1 MSKVKPPL
9 KDNLDI
15 SISEDELIR
24 DLISAKGHAVE
35 VIAFGIAYTGTLT
48 DVDVERGFVL
58 VTDGDS
64 RAMLEFERIEQFR
77 LLRPTI

>member
-9 KDNLDI
+9 NDNLDI

>member
-9 KDNLDI
+9 NDNLEI

-77 LLRPTI
+77 LLRPAI

>member
-9 KDNLDI
+9 NDNLDI

-77 LLRPTI
+77 LLRPEI

>member
-1 MSKVKPPL
+1 MSKVKPPS
-9 KDNLDI
+9 KDNLEI